1 MLINYW
7 VVLIA
12 LFIVH
17 AGEKPENPWIDKLI
31 PAVENARKTSTV
43 STYRTALEA
52 AWRADDWQVGLELAR
67 EAQKK
72 WPAASKLHGPVA
84 RAFWRAGY
92 ITEAERVAAR
102 ISGQRKDRVALQ
114 TLITVH
120 LASGKHAPARQAA
133 ELLESF
139 QPITAEDLFYIIGPR
154 VALNQ
159 LDGLG
164 DLIRRAEK
172 LVDPSLGYPEI
183 YIQEQLEGLAEFFD
197 AIGNEPINQIAN
209 YGSCPMPVISLIN
222 LPGCQAYING
232 HGPYRMIVD
241 TGGSTILSLDEELA
255 AEIGLKSIATST
267 IHGVGGK
274 EESGQVLVDELQ
286 IGGITCRRVMTR
298 TFALSKSIAYA
309 ADGIIGTGIFTDGR
323 LTLDFNSGRLIVA
336 PSSMQPAPGDKV
348 DLRIIGDAKLVT
360 PIILHGE
367 PAAALLDSGADA
379 FAVAPSRLRRLFPDE
394 KFRTIQ
400 ALALGIGGDE
410 SLTVSLTPG
419 VNFEFA
425 GREYKNFGGLG
436 LDVLDTLLGP
446 LLGIQTDVL
455 VGMPILRKMKTLTVD
470 FPRCKMWAE
479 WLEAE

>member
-1 MLINYW
+1 MLINYL

-12 LFIVH
+12 MFIVH
-17 AGEKPENPWIDKLI
+17 AGEKPENPWIDQLI
-31 PAVENARKTSTV
+31 PAVENARKARTV

-67 EAQKK
+67 EALQK

-92 ITEAERVAAR
+92 IIDAERAVAR
-102 ISGQRKDRVALQ
+102 ISGQREDRVALQ
-114 TLITVH
+114 MLITVH
-120 LASGKHAPARQAA
+120 LASGRHAPARQAA
-133 ELLESF
+133 ELLETLK
-139 QPITAEDLFYIIGPR
+139 PATAEDLFYIIGLR
-154 VALNQ
+154 AAFNQ

-164 DLIRRAEK
+164 KLIRRAEK
-172 LVDPSLGYPEI
+172 LVDPSHGYPEI

-197 AIGNEPINQIAN
+197 AIGNEPVNQLAN

-222 LPGCQAYING
+222 LPGCQVYING

-241 TGGSTILSLDEELA
+241 TGGSTILSLDEKIA

-267 IHGVGGK
+267 IHGVAGK
-274 EESGQVLVDELQ
+274 EESGQVLVDQLQ
-286 IGGITCRRVMTR
+286 IGEIICRRVMTR

-309 ADGIIGTGIFTDGR
+309 ADGVIGTGIFANGR
-323 LTLDFNSGRLIVA
+323 MTFDFNSGRLTVA
-336 PSSMQPAPGDKV
+336 PSALQSAPGDEV
-348 DLRIIGDAKLVT
+348 DLRIISDAKFVI
-360 PIILHGE
+360 PITLHGE

-394 KFRTIQ
+394 KIRTIQ
-400 ALALGIGGDE
+400 ALALGVGGDE
-410 SLTVSLTPG
+410 NPSISLTPG

-436 LDVLDTLLGP
+436 LDALDTLLGP
-446 LLGIQTDVL
+446 LLGLQTDVL
-455 VGMPILRKMKTLTVD
+455 VGMPILRQMKTMTVD